1 MERHEL
7 TQTEDQRCQLDE
19 RQGDE
24 DESNGRCQ
32 ALVPIRV
39 RTPGAIGE
47 PPLVHAQTVIGNA

>member
-39 RTPGAIGE
+39 RTPGLLASRHSST
-47 PPLVHAQTVIGNA
+47 PKP